1 MAPQKT
7 SGILAAYRRQQHR
20 KLWLLMF
27 LASLIVAAM
36 LIDLAIGPA
45 DIGVSGVIETLL
57 WPSQSNNLNIAVI
70 WQLRI
75 PQALMALAVG
85 AALGIAGAEMQT
97 VLDNPLA
104 SPFTLGVSSAAA
116 LGAGLAL
123 SFNVT
128 IPGLPTE
135 IGLVGSAMIVALGC
149 TALLD
154 HIASR
159 QGSNANS
166 IVLFGIALIFS
177 FNALL
182 ALMQYLVSASSLQLL
197 IFWMMGSLARSSIAG
212 VTLVTIV
219 LLSVLFLAMRQAWQ
233 LTALRYGDE
242 RARTLGV
249 DTHSLRRRSLFRVG
263 ILTAV
268 SVSLTGVIGFIGLVA
283 PHIAR
288 RLVGEDHRWFLPASA
303 LTGALL
309 LVSASSLSKMLVTH
323 TLLPVGIVTTF
334 VGVPVFAWIVLRK
347 QT

>member
-1 MAPQKT
+1 MPLPKS
-7 SGILAAYRRQQHR
+7 SGIRATYRGQQQS
-20 KLWLLMF
+20 KLRLL
-27 LASLIVAAM
+27 LLLVLLVIVAM
-36 LIDLAIGPA
+36 TVDLTTGPA
-45 DIGVSGVIETLL
+45 DIGMADVIDALL
-57 WPSQSNNLNIAVI
+57 WPTRSSNLNATVI
-70 WQLRI
+70 WQLRL
-75 PQALMALAVG
+75 PQTFMALTVG

-116 LGAGLAL
+116 LGAAIAL
-123 SFNVT
+123 SFNAT
-128 IPGLPTE
+128 IPGLPAE
-135 IGLVGSAMIVALGC
+135 IGLVSCAMVVALAC

-154 HIASR
+154 RIASR
-159 QGSNANS
+159 QNANAQS

-182 ALMQYLVSASSLQLL
+182 ALMQYLVNASSLQLL
-197 IFWMMGSLARSSIAG
+197 IFWMMGSLARSDITGVAMVG
-212 VTLVTIV
+212 VTLVFV
-219 LLSVLFLAMRQAWQ
+219 LILAMRQAWQ

-249 DTHSLRRRSLFRVG
+249 NTHTLRRRSLFRVG

-303 LTGALL
+303 LIGALL
-309 LVSASSLSKMLVTH
+309 LLTASGLSKMLVTD

-347 QT
+347 PS